1 MEGQKFLKVVSLL
14 LIAVAVL
21 SIAGGVFGFL
31 NLNID
36 KGDVTAL
43 LMGQKGVLEDVQ
55 KNLEGRKAN
64 LIAASEDLQ
73 SRADAAL
80 AEKEVLMGK
89 KTNLEGRAND
99 LLARKNDLMSRGAWL
114 LEAQAG
120 FQARADALYAEKDR
134 IDARNAQIDELKK
147 TASISE
153 RIKLDAEKAQLLL
166 DTLKL
171 LQPKN
176 QLESEV
182 EEFQTKNAAVIKQI
196 SDEKA
201 ALEAEAATKV
211 PQMEAEKAQ
220 LLAAAASLQARAD
233 SMGREKFVLENTKV
247 QLQYEKAVLLKD
259 AAKLGLVADG
269 ATKTIMGRLF
279 AILAVTVFGII
290 AIIPGFIGKSVSS
303 APSVGKIKAS
313 IILGFFALLA
323 ALASAYVNFFMASV
337 SALSILA
344 VAITAGAAVLFI
356 IGIFKFKNALVAL
369 MAS

>member
-1 MEGQKFLKVVSLL
+1 MEGQKFLKVVSIL

-21 SIAGGVFGFL
+21 SIAGGVLGFL

-43 LMGQKGVLEDVQ
+43 LMGQKGVLENVQ

-64 LIAASEDLQ
+64 LIASSEDLQ
-73 SRADAAL
+73 KRADVAL
-80 AEKEVLMGK
+80 AEKEVLLGK
-89 KTNLEGRAND
+89 KANLEGRAND
-99 LLARKNDLMSRGAWL
+99 LLARKNDLMARGAWL
-114 LEAQAG
+114 LETKAA

-134 IDARNAQIDELKK
+134 IDARTAEIDELKK
-147 TASISE
+147 TASIGE
-153 RIKLDAEKAQLLL
+153 KIKLDAEKAQLLL

-171 LQPKN
+171 LQPKT

-182 EEFQTKNAAVIKQI
+182 EEFQTKNAAEIKKI
-196 SDEKA
+196 SDEKT

-211 PQMEAEKAQ
+211 PQMEAEKSQ

-233 SMGREKFVLENTKV
+233 AMGREKFVLENTKV
-247 QLQYEKAVLLKD
+247 QLQYEKAVLLND
-259 AAKLGLVADG
+259 AADLGLVADG

-279 AILAVTVFGII
+279 AILAVAVFGIV
-290 AIIPGFIGKSVSS
+290 AIIPGFIGKSASG

-313 IILGFFALLA
+313 IILGFFALVV
-323 ALASAYVNFFMASV
+323 ALASGYVNFFMASV
-337 SALSILA
+337 NALSILA
-344 VAITAGAAVLFI
+344 VGVTTAAAVLFI

-369 MAS
+369 LKS